1 MKKIL
6 IIFAHPAIQKSR
18 MHQRLIQSIK
28 DMKAVTLNNLYE
40 NYPDFYIDIIREQQ
54 LLIEHDIIIWQH
66 PFYWFSSPAILKEW
80 FDLVLQHGFAYGMK
94 GRSLE
99 GKQVL
104 SVISTGGSKEVYSRE
119 GRNQFTVNEF
129 LLPFRKTANLCH
141 MDYLPPYVI
150 YGSQSTTLADIENQ
164 TVKYKN
170 LLTSLRDEK
179 WESTQLTTVEYLNE
193 LTD

>member
-18 MHQRLIQSIK
+18 MHQRLIQSLK
-28 DMKAVTLNNLYE
+28 DMKGVTLNNLYE

-80 FDLVLQHGFAYGMK
+80 LDLVLQHGFAYGMK

-99 GKQVL
+99 GKHML
-104 SVISTGGSKEVYSRE
+104 SIISTGGSKEVYSRE

-129 LLPFRKTANLCH
+129 LLPFRKTANLCR
-141 MDYLPPYVI
+141 MEYLPPYVI

-164 TVKYKN
+164 TVKYKK

-179 WESTQLTTVEYLNE
+179 WENTQFPTVEYFNE
-193 LTD
+193 LID

>member
-104 SVISTGGSKEVYSRE
+104 FVISTGGSKEVYSRE

-179 WESTQLTTVEYLNE
+179 WESAQLTTVEYLNE

>member
-18 MHQRLIQSIK
+18 LHQRLIQSIK
-28 DMKAVTLNNLYE
+28 DLNGVTLNNLYE

-66 PFYWFSSPAILKEW
+66 PFYWFSSPAIMKEW

-129 LLPFRKTANLCH
+129 LLPFRQTANLCR
-141 MDYLPPYVI
+141 MEYLPPYVI
-150 YGSQSTTLADIENQ
+150 YGTHSTTQADIENQ
-164 TVKYKN
+164 TVKYRK

-179 WESTQLTTVEYLNE
+179 WENTQLKRIEYLNE

>member
-6 IIFAHPAIQKSR
+6 IIFAHPAIQKSKL
-18 MHQRLIQSIK
+18 HQRLIHSIK
-28 DMKAVTLNNLYE
+28 DLNGVTLNNLYE

-54 LLIEHDIIIWQH
+54 LLIEHDIIVWQH
-66 PFYWFSSPAILKEW
+66 PFYWFSSPAIMKEW

-104 SVISTGGSKEVYSRE
+104 SIISTGGSMEVYSRE

-129 LLPFRKTANLCH
+129 LLPFRQTANLCR
-141 MDYLPPYVI
+141 MEYLPPYVI
-150 YGSQSTTLADIENQ
+150 YGTHSTTSADIEIQ
-164 TVKYKN
+164 TVKYRK

-179 WESTQLTTVEYLNE
+179 WENAQFNNIEYFNE

>member
-179 WESTQLTTVEYLNE
+179 WESAQITTVEYLNE